1 MFEEILF
8 STLRLGI
15 PLAFAALGGLLSERA
30 GVANIALEA
39 TLLFSAFAAAA
50 MTTMSQS
57 LVVGM
62 GSGILAG
69 LIVGLLFSSICIWGR
84 GDQIV
89 VGAAFN
95 ILAVGFLPLIMK
107 PLFNVTGSTPS
118 LPLELRFSSITL
130 FAALCGIIV
139 LGVWYLF
146 RETFIGLRIHAAG
159 ENPQTLSN
167 QGVSFRLV
175 RLGAVALGS
184 ALVGI
189 GGVYLSLC
197 QGSGFIRNMSAG
209 RGFIALAALI
219 LGGWKPFPTL
229 AACFFF
235 ALTDALQIRMQGVH
249 IGSWAV
255 PNQFIQ
261 ISPFIITFVGL
272 ALFGGRM
279 RAPLAINRDD
289 EQMRTN

>member
-1 MFEEILF
+1 MLEEILL

-50 MTTMSQS
+50 MTTLSES
-57 LVVGM
+57 LMM
-62 GSGILAG
+62 GLTSGVIAG

-95 ILAVGFLPLIMK
+95 LFAVGLLPLMMK
-107 PLFNVTGSTPS
+107 ALFQVSGSTPA

-130 FAALCGIIV
+130 FVILCGVLV

-146 RETFIGLRIHAAG
+146 RETFVGLRIHAAG
-159 ENPQTLSN
+159 ENPQTLAN
-167 QGVSFRLV
+167 QGVSYRMV
-175 RLGAVALGS
+175 RLGAVTLGS
-184 ALVGI
+184 ALVGL

-235 ALTDALQIRMQGVH
+235 AFTDAIQIRLQGTTV
-249 IGSWAV
+249 GGWNV
-255 PNQFIQ
+255 PNQLVQ

-279 RAPLAINRDD
+279 RAPLAINRSD